1 MGNFLIYSAVVI
13 LVIVWLVGYFVFQ
26 YGAAIH
32 TLLII
37 ALVVVVLRAVSGRKA
52 L

>member
-1 MGNFLIYSAVVI
+1 MGNFLIYSAVAI
-13 LVIVWLVGYFVFQ
+13 LVIVWLIGYFVFQ

-32 TLLII
+32 TLLVI
-37 ALVVVVLRAVSGRKA
+37 ALVVVVLRAARERKA

>member
-1 MGNFLIYSAVVI
+1 MGNFLVYAAVVI
-13 LVIVWLVGYFVFQ
+13 LIIGWLVGYFVFQ

-32 TLLII
+32 TLIII
-37 ALVVVVLRAVSGRKA
+37 ALVIIVLRAVSGRKA